1 MKIVVTG
8 VTGQLG
14 HDVVDELKKRGHN
27 AVGVGSAQMDLAD
40 PGAVQMVM
48 QREKPEAVIHC
59 AAYTAVDNAEEN
71 EDLCRRINV
80 AGTAALAEACQ
91 KLRAKMLYVSTD
103 YVFSGEGERPW
114 KPDDETTPL
123 NVYGKS
129 KYDGELAVRDAV
141 ERYFIVRVSWTYG
154 MNSSNFVKTML
165 RLGKER
171 GAVNVVNDQIG
182 SPTYTRDLAVLFAD
196 MIESDRYG
204 VYHASNEGFCSWY
217 EFACEIFKAA
227 GMSGVKVTP
236 VDSSA
241 FPAKAKRPKNS
252 RMDKE
257 RLEENGFT
265 RLPDWKD
272 ALQRF
277 LNEC

>member
-80 AGTAALAEACQ
+80 AGTAALAEACR

-114 KPDDETTPL
+114 KPDDETAPL